1 MISKIRLPDVHWYQD
16 NGVGIAENKRNDLFT
31 RSFGKMTEFHLYFIH
46 DILDIYGMKIDETG
60 EPEKGVRFEII
71 VPREQYRL
79 SHT

>member
-1 MISKIRLPDVHWYQD
+1 
-16 NGVGIAENKRNDLFT
+16 
-31 RSFGKMTEFHLYFIH
+31 MTEFHLYFIH